1 MLPSWAYGSAVVLNS
16 EYSTQL
22 YVFFETFGG
31 SSEFGFLCANTDY
44 TAENSVNSPYL
55 QYENYRVADTDYE
68 NYSVVLSCIPAGEV
82 NYISNR
88 PVSRVVW
95 HRGSTMSHVTYII
108 MSGIAMEYLGPN
120 MTPTWRHVTLKN
132 VIFCQKMTS
141 KSEIRPKHID
151 IMRHKSRDLDEY

>member
-1 MLPSWAYGSAVVLNS
+1 MVLRKKSGLTQDLGKINYFEFSPDWVLTFYSGLGQVLILNSGPSQDPDSGPTQDSGPNLRRSAGYNTMLPSWAYGSAVVLNS

-55 QYENYRVADTDYE
+55 QYENYRVADTDYV

-88 PVSRVVW
+88 PVSRVV
-95 HRGSTMSHVTYII
+95 
-108 MSGIAMEYLGPN
+108 
-120 MTPTWRHVTLKN
+120 
-132 VIFCQKMTS
+132 
-141 KSEIRPKHID
+141 
-151 IMRHKSRDLDEY
+151 